1 MQRGF
6 SRFKKQ
12 YSKAKIEVT
21 FPKNTHIVAL
31 NQVRSHIDLDL
42 SSSTTMKKKKRLGN
56 YFSSLSLSVLICTM
70 GIKIKPSSQ
79 SVGYKLCQML
89 YVLFCSFQSHF
100 IHFTQ
105 ALSFSLFLLTWKLRL
120 QEFKYLLKVKQ
131 PGNVFSGIQAQESEP
146 EH

>member
-42 SSSTTMKKKKRLGN
+42 SSSTTMKKKKKK
-56 YFSSLSLSVLICTM
+56 TWE
-70 GIKIKPSSQ
+70 
-79 SVGYKLCQML
+79 
-89 YVLFCSFQSHF
+89 LFQLLEPQCSHMYNGDKNKAF
-100 IHFTQ
+100 ITECG
-105 ALSFSLFLLTWKLRL
+105 L
-120 QEFKYLLKVKQ
+120 
-131 PGNVFSGIQAQESEP
+131 
-146 EH
+146 